1 MARLTEPQT
10 SLSQEIVC
18 LVVCH
23 VVRGTPK
30 KPKWLEE
37 LRRDRVEGWKV
48 SVTLCTYRAFEAM
61 VKGNYQEGLNVMC
74 SCMF

>member
-1 MARLTEPQT
+1 MSQLTEPHT

-37 LRRDRVEGWKV
+37 LRRDRVEGSKDGKLVLPCVHIGHLRPW
-48 SVTLCTYRAFEAM
+48 
-61 VKGNYQEGLNVMC
+61 
-74 SCMF
+74 